1 MKKEGEKEEKQIRSA
16 YVFQLITQSAYK
28 RIAILIKA
36 RTILPCE
43 VIAAISPNAFSA
55 SIINASLLGDSG
67 EDETNKRLESAKES
81 VSRETSAEIDR
92 DSINGTTERLF
103 VFVFVT
109 KMSEKIA
116 SCLFAKIFSALNAL
130 NNQND

>member
-43 VIAAISPNAFSA
+43 VIAAISPSAFSA
-55 SIINASLLGDSG
+55 SIINASLLGDSS

-92 DSINGTTERLF
+92 DSINGATERLF
-103 VFVFVT
+103 VFIT
-109 KMSEKIA
+109 KMCEKIA